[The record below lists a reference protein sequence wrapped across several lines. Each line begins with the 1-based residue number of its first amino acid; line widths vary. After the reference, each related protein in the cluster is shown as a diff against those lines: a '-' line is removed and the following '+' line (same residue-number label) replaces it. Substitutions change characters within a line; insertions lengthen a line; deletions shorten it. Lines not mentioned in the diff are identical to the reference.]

1 MALPEFPLSRNE
13 QYLNRIATGGGE
25 LPEMPLSRIEQYLDY
40 IANHGGGT
48 EGVVSYGYDPDTSY
62 TAGQYAIY
70 GGKLYKAT
78 ADTTGEFDPTKWQ
91 ETVVTDELGGGVRYD
106 KPQTLTDAEK
116 KQALLNLSGIRIIP
130 LTDGTETLASIAQR
144 VSDVNEDG
152 EHVFFDTA
160 AIGYPL
166 YLCTI
171 TINYED
177 DVPTTYRLNDMVS
190 GKASLGSYDADKT
203 LAEIL
208 SEVVDSFYTIT
219 VTCVTQDGVTVTG
232 QTVTLRQGD
241 ESGPVYATAAYN
253 GQPVSFVVPVGFA
266 YHASVTSTLAGHFN
280 PTTATGVVNTDT
292 SVILT
297 YGDVE
302 HLTTFDDVIAAVA
315 GGAGDAIVGV
325 EIADTWT
332 STTGTQYSDPMVVAS
347 VETVY
352 DADNVAHTAAIM
364 QRKYASYDSIQFD
377 AAEKLVATGNYEA
390 GMFYYVDDAEQASL
404 FRLLVAGTD
413 YNVGDAIVGT
423 VYKNAIKDTT
433 GYILRYGYNRYRD
446 SAYRQYLN
454 SNEGVGGWWE
464 ATHVGD
470 VAPSQLNSV
479 RGYKAGC
486 SAALLAAAKPVK
498 QNCYTNNVTDESAVD
513 ALCDLFWLPSTTQM
527 YGIGNANEGTYWKYW
542 KDATGLDAPGNT
554 ENAGRIH
561 YQVDNHATA
570 AQVRLR
576 SAYRSNS
583 CSAWYCH
590 TNGNLGTSSAA
601 ISIRCAPA
609 CAIY

>member
-1 MALPEFPLSRNE
+1 MPEIDYTMDPAIAYKKAKRALAGVAGLQASVDEIMRSMADP
-13 QYLNRIATGGGE
+13 
-25 LPEMPLSRIEQYLDY
+25 
-40 IANHGGGT
+40 
-48 EGVVSYGYDPDTSY
+48 YDPTQSY
-62 TAGQYAIY
+62 PA
-70 GGKLYKAT
+70 GKLVLYEGRLYRALVNIEPEPWT
-78 ADTTGEFDPTKWQ
+78 PEHWQ
-91 ETVVTDELGGGVRYD
+91 EVDMEDEIAEIKAQLAQTVKVTA
-106 KPQTLTDAEK
+106 QTLTDAEK
-116 KQALLNLSGIRIIP
+116 KQALLNLSGIRVIP

-144 VSDVNEDG
+144 LADVNEDG

-160 AIGYPL
+160 ATGYPL

-177 DVPTTYRLNDMVS
+177 DVPTTYRLNDIS
-190 GKASLGSYDADKT
+190 GKTSLGNYDADKT

-208 SEVVDSFYTIT
+208 SEAVDSFYTIT

-364 QRKYASYDSIQFD
+364 QRKYASYEKVMFD
-377 AAEKLVATGNYEA
+377 AAEKVAATGNYEA

-404 FRLLVAGTD
+404 FRLLIAGTD

-454 SNEGVGGWWE
+454 SNAGVGGWWE

-470 VAPSQLNSV
+470 AAPSQLNSM
-479 RGYKAGC
+479 RGYMAGC

-498 QNCYTNNVTDESAVD
+498 QNCYTNSVTDESAVD
-513 ALCDLFWLPSTTQM
+513 TLCDLFWLPSVTQM
-527 YGIGNANEGTYWKYW
+527 YGSGNEHEGTYWKYW
-542 KDATGLDAPGNT
+542 KDATGLDAPGNAA
-554 ENAGRIH
+554 NAGRIH
-561 YQVDNHATA
+561 YRVDNHATA
-570 AQVRLR
+570 GTLRLR
-576 SAYRSNS
+576 SAYHGNS
-583 CSAWYCH
+583 YYAWYC
-590 TNGNLGTSSAA
+590 GTTGE
-601 ISIRCAPA
+601 IGPSITGAGYSYNCAPA